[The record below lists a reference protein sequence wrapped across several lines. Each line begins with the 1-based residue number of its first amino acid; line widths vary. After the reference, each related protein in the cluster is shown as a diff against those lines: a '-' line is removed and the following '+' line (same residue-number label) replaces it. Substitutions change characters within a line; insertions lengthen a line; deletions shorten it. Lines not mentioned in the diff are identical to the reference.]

1 MSGHSPAAADG
12 NCTPAFPALR
22 RLYER
27 QLVHFNQLVLTVL
40 LGAAITLALWP
51 FTLHEGPREGIAS
64 LLFWLPDGVVRS
76 TAVWLATRLVLLVGA
91 GLWLAGR
98 ALPWSCWLTV
108 AGMTILWSLHVETTY
123 QTAHIFHVPNTL
135 LIFQALWYTADAPLL
150 RQVRASGR
158 YWDTPLVP
166 RWLTLASIAYLGIF
180 HTAAGLSK
188 LYASGWGWPSGISLQ
203 LWVYLWGY
211 PASPTTRLL
220 LASRTA
226 SRVAQWL
233 TLLFETAGVLAVVPR
248 WRPWIGAGLVLFY
261 LGVLLTFPYGFAFN
275 AVLTA
280 LYLLPCE
287 RWLMSAII
295 RRRQIAAVM
304 LPPAGP
310 RA

>member
-1 MSGHSPAAADG
+1 MSGRLLAERWHAWAGRAVD
-12 NCTPAFPALR
+12 

-40 LGAAITLALWP
+40 LVACVTLALWP
-51 FTLHEGPREGIAS
+51 FTLHEGPREGVAS

-76 TAVWLATRLVLLVGA
+76 TAVWLTARGLLLVGA
-91 GLWLAGR
+91 LLWALGR
-98 ALPWSCWLTV
+98 GVPWSCWLTV
-108 AGMTILWSLHVETTY
+108 GAFTVLWSLHVETTY

-135 LIFQALWYTADAPLL
+135 LIFQALWYTAEAPRLA
-150 RQVRASGR
+150 QVRGSGR
-158 YWDTPLVP
+158 YWEVPLVP

-188 LYASGWGWPSGISLQ
+188 LYASGWGWPNGVSLQ

-220 LASRTA
+220 LASRSA
-226 SRVAQWL
+226 ARAAQWL
-233 TLLFETAGVLAVVPR
+233 TLLVETAGVLAVVPALR
-248 WRPWIGAGLVLFY
+248 TWIGIGLTLFY
-261 LGVLLTFPYGFAFN
+261 LGVLATFPYGFQFN

-287 RWLMSAII
+287 RWLMSAIMQ
-295 RRRQIAAVM
+295 RRQQAA
-304 LPPAGP
+304 ATP